1 MWSSASKTLGRFMLP
16 LQFQSLIR
24 FLSDAEQMLSSNVG
38 FPINRSGFI
47 SITAMQRVLA
57 IIGTA
62 NR

>member
-1 MWSSASKTLGRFMLP
+1 MLP